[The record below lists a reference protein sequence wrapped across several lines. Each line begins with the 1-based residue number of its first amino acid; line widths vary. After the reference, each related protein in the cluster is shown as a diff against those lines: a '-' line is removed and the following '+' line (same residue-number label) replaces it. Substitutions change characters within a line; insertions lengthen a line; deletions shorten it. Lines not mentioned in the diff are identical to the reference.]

1 MTTLSLSHTAII
13 KQYLPSLYF
22 IAVVVWMTVETDNMW
37 ISLIALPFII
47 QMILNNKYLNLTLG
61 SVMILWSVYMA
72 WATFFKIDNTVLF
85 ISVAL
90 CFTVFNFYMSRMM
103 FLNQSFSMS
112 ALRENSLDETMF
124 I

>member
-1 MTTLSLSHTAII
+1 MTTLSHTAII
-13 KQYLPSLYF
+13 KQYLPGLYF
-22 IAVVVWMTVETDNMW
+22 IAVVVWMAVETENIW
-37 ISLIALPFII
+37 ISLISLPFIV
-47 QMILNNKYLNLTLG
+47 QMVLNNKYLNLTLG

-72 WATFFKIDNTVLF
+72 WAMFFKINNTVLL
-85 ISVAL
+85 ISAAL

-103 FLNQSFSMS
+103 FLNQSFTMS